1 MNIRSNDNVLVIA
14 GKDKGKK
21 GKVHRVFLDQERV
34 LIEGVNIVKRH
45 TKPRGQMKQ
54 AGIVE
59 KEAPIHVSNV
69 MLICPK
75 CGKPTRAGHLLQND
89 GRKVRVCRKCAA
101 PIS

>member
-1 MNIRSNDNVLVIA
+1 
-14 GKDKGKK
+14 
-21 GKVHRVFLDQERV
+21 
-34 LIEGVNIVKRH
+34 
-45 TKPRGQMKQ
+45 MKQ